1 MCTSSMCFLA
11 HLYCILVTPP
21 SILPSHIHPYFPGA
35 LPTSPWKPLPLRQG
49 LLVLPRWVFNS
60 SSEVILLPQSILSS
74 FLQPLPR
81 STGTCY
87 QAWHLKKKK
96 NRASLPPC
104 FMYVCVY
111 TCTCVLFVCAR
122 VCLSA
127 LCNLFNGYHSTPDLE
142 YSFLKVW

>member
-1 MCTSSMCFLA
+1 MYFIHVLLGT
-11 HLYCILVTPP
+11 
-21 SILPSHIHPYFPGA
+21 SILHSGHSTLH
-35 LPTSPWKPLPLRQG
+35 SPISYPPPLSWCPPHLSLEAPPPQG

-87 QAWHLKKKK
+87 QAWHLKK